1 MRSAR
6 ATLNTRDVLSLARKV
21 ANHATALGAS
31 QVRLRK
37 RPCLYHLGAIMA
49 DATLQS
55 GVNYRTVVYPRVVVI
70 LDRYPEACTLQGVKA
85 IISADRLAEFLRWQ
99 HATKLRRFLELAL
112 YFDQHHVETPDDLR
126 SRFNQRDFR
135 YGLLGISGIGSKT
148 ADYLGCLTGVDVVA
162 VDRHIQSFARDSGLE
177 INDYESLQA
186 VFSCAADLLE
196 FSRRDFDLW
205 VWTMVSS
212 RRAVSEQRFLPF
224 RRT

>member
-1 MRSAR
+1 M
-6 ATLNTRDVLSLARKV
+6 ATC
-21 ANHATALGAS
+21 H
-31 QVRLRK
+31 
-37 RPCLYHLGAIMA
+37 
-49 DATLQS
+49 
-55 GVNYRTVVYPRVVVI
+55 
-70 LDRYPEACTLQGVKA
+70 KA
-85 IISADRLAEFLRWQ
+85 QAFS
-99 HATKLRRFLELAL
+99 ELAL